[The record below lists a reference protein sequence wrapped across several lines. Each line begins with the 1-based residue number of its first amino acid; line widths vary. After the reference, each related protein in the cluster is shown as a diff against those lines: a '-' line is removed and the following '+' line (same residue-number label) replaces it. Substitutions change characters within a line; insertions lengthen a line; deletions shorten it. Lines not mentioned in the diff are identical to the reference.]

1 MRVQRMRD
9 AFGVLTGLSR
19 YLIQSSI
26 VGIIA
31 SQGGVFVGMVLP
43 GAL

>member
-1 MRVQRMRD
+1 MRVQSMRD
-9 AFGVLTGLSR
+9 AFSVLTGLSW
-19 YLIQSSI
+19 YLLQSSI